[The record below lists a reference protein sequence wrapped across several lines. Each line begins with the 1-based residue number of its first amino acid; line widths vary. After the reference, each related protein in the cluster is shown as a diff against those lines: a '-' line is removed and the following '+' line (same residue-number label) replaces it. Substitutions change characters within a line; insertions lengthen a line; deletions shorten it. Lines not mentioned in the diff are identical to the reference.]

1 MPDRFNGGGM
11 EKLYLVVLS
20 SEARFGDF
28 FFAEELE
35 FLNDAHIKVSGYFS
49 SSENVEEYRRL
60 KREGVRRRTLIIP
73 FSGYVFIEEISL

>member
-1 MPDRFNGGGM
+1 M

-49 SSENVEEYRRL
+49 SSEDVGEYKRL
-60 KREGVRRRTLIIP
+60 KSEGTRKRTLIIP
-73 FSGYVFIEEISL
+73 FSGYAFIEELNLS